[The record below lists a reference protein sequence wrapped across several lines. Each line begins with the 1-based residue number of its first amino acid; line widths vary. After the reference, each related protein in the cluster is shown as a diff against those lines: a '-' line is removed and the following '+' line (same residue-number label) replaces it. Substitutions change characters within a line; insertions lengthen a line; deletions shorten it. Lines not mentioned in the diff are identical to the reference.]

1 MSYRSYPRIV
11 NSLQRATQNLH
22 RPFKL
27 PRRHADITTS
37 VGSRMTARLGSLL
50 LLNDTVEPICVCW
63 TLEGS
68 VV

>member
-11 NSLQRATQNLH
+11 NHLQRATQNLH
-22 RPFKL
+22 RQFKH

-50 LLNDTVEPICVCW
+50 MRSDTIEPIRVRW
-63 TLEGS
+63 IAEGS
-68 VV
+68 MG